1 MNTRTSVF
9 RAIGLIGIALGLC
22 GQPAHATLYM
32 AGVPSAG
39 YQTGIGA
46 LVRHGL
52 TVQARTNL
60 SRLIAGGSFE
70 AWCVSEHTDRFRGE
84 RELSSA
90 LIAQTNV
97 LFVTIPASLPA
108 YQNMPGFESVERGRT
123 IQCYFDWRAYAE
135 EPKYVIGVLG
145 TTVEVGGEKQRTDGR
160 VSFTMDKPGISTGE
174 DDACIP

>member
-1 MNTRTSVF
+1 MITRSSVF
-9 RAIGLIGIALGLC
+9 RAIGLIGIALGLY
-22 GQPAHATLYM
+22 GQPAHATLSM
-32 AGVPSAG
+32 DAVPSAV

-52 TVQARTNL
+52 TVHARTNL

-70 AWCVSEHTDRFRGE
+70 AWCMSEHTDRFRGE

-90 LIAQTNV
+90 LIGRPNV
-97 LFVTIPASLPA
+97 LYVTIPTSLPA

-123 IQCYFDWRAYAE
+123 ITCYFDWKAYAE
-135 EPKYVIGVLG
+135 EPKYTIGFMG
-145 TTVEVGGEKQRTDGR
+145 TTVEVGGEKLKTDGR
-160 VSFTMDKPGISTGE
+160 VAFTMDKPGTATGE